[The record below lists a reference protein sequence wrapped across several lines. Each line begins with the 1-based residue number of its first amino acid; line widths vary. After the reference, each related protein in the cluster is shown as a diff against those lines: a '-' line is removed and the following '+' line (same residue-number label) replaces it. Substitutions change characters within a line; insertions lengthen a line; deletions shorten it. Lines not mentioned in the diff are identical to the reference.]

1 MCCASYS
8 WLKWFGDMSCK
19 ANQKFAQIMIQ
30 FATNIFD
37 VLYLLYLLRTKSFF
51 VFAGHLPTKK
61 CKYFSFLHERPFMRA
76 TGQTLGTLSV
86 HKIWY
91 LLLPLIQLTSPSLLW
106 KTRKKF
112 PLRGKQGGE
121 VSWISSDPKSMKLH
135 FRLKKLQ
142 LSELHPLYF
151 PLTLLSFK
159 G

>member
-1 MCCASYS
+1 MCCALYS

-19 ANQKFAQIMIQ
+19 ANQKFAQIMLQ
-30 FATNIFD
+30 FAINTFD
-37 VLYLLYLLRTKSFF
+37 VFYLLHLLRTKSFF

-106 KTRKKF
+106 KTQKIFRFAGNKEVKLAELAVIQNQWNYISDWRSCSYLNFTLSIF
-112 PLRGKQGGE
+112 P
-121 VSWISSDPKSMKLH
+121 
-135 FRLKKLQ
+135 
-142 LSELHPLYF
+142 
-151 PLTLLSFK
+151 
-159 G
+159 